1 MNVQR
6 IVHVSI
12 YRMAIRNYFMMKS
25 NKKLSLSKISIDF
38 FNSEFIQLFRV
49 WKAQHY
55 SSGMINRNE

>member
-12 YRMAIRNYFMMKS
+12 YRMTIRNYFMMKS